1 VTGFSTRAIRAA
13 TRPPRVDQRPTS
25 VPIYQTAT
33 FSAADAEELGL
44 VATDAIRGYA
54 YSRLD
59 NPTTTALGD
68 AYATLSG
75 GAAGYALA
83 TGMAAIHAAIG
94 SLVAAGDRVVYP
106 LACYGSTRTL
116 LERRYATLGVAVEAV
131 DMTDLDAVGRVLAA
145 GPVRVVYAETI
156 ANPTVVVSDLAA
168 LAELAHRHGAALVVD
183 NTFASPAVCRPLELG
198 ADLVV
203 ESATKYLGGHSDV
216 LAGVA
221 AGSVDRIEAVR
232 QFQVDTGGS
241 LAPLAAFLVLRGIAT
256 LGVRMDRHAAT
267 ASALAAWLERQD
279 GVERV
284 TYPGL
289 ASHPQHAVAAR
300 QLASGGGMLA
310 LELAGGRAAG
320 RAFLDALERPEMTAS
335 LGSIHTIIAH
345 PPSTTHRQLD
355 EAGLRATGITPGLLR
370 VSVGLEDLEDL
381 EADLARGLAVARAV
395 TPADALAGA

>member
-284 TYPGL
+284 TYPGM

-320 RAFLDALERPEMTAS
+320 RAFLDALELPEMTAS

>member
-1 VTGFSTRAIRAA
+1 MTGFSTRAIRAA

-320 RAFLDALERPEMTAS
+320 RAFLDALELPEMTAS

>member
-320 RAFLDALERPEMTAS
+320 RAFLDALELPEMTAS